1 MVHLSFFGQPCSA
14 PQQQQLEK
22 RNGQAHTQME
32 AWSGKRL
39 IGPSPLT
46 VKKIG
51 VFVVPQECD
60 WRGLFFFWKESGQF
74 LSRGIFFILFAC
86 EASYIHHQW
95 PSVAELHSLVH
106 MVRIN
111 LFSHNLCTKKTKDCA
126 RSASFQLNCHSTL
139 VFSFEF
145 AGFFITSLL
154 STNYGQRI
162 KIR

>member
-1 MVHLSFFGQPCSA
+1 MVHLSVFGQPCSA
-14 PQQQQLEK
+14 PQQQLQK
-22 RNGQAHTQME
+22 RNGQAHTQMQ

-51 VFVVPQECD
+51 VCVVPQECD

-74 LSRGIFFILFAC
+74 LSRGIYFILFAC
-86 EASYIHHQW
+86 GASCIHHQW